1 MGLGFPGFHP
11 FGTQPSLRVALSEG
25 GEEAFARAEA
35 QAARQAQ
42 AVAQRAQA
50 GGEVPRLMRLQSAF
64 GLDRFELDALL
75 IYLAPALDLRYCA

>member
-1 MGLGFPGFHP
+1 MLYGLGFPGLHP
-11 FGTQPSLRVALSEG
+11 FGVQPSLRAALSEG
-25 GEEAFARAEA
+25 GEGAFARAE
-35 QAARQAQ
+35 AQ

-64 GLDRFELDALL
+64 GLDRFELDVLL